1 MKTGNTSDLEQL
13 EAHLKLQQKLKNP
26 GILRKVVDKE
36 ALMAHI
42 EKELGDC
49 QRCPLAATRTTIVF
63 GAGSPEASL
72 MFVGE
77 APGRDEDREGIPFVG
92 RAGQLL
98 TRIIEAINLTR
109 DQVYIANILKCRPPN
124 NRNPENQEILQCY
137 PFLERQIAA
146 IQPRIICALGT
157 FAAQTLLQTSVPIG
171 KLRGHPHQFSDQTL
185 VIPTY
190 HPAFLL
196 RNPNK
201 KRDVWE
207 DMQLVMRLLAEKA

>member
-1 MKTGNTSDLEQL
+1 MSTVARNDLEQL
-13 EAHLKLQQKLKNP
+13 QAQLELQKKLKNP
-26 GILRKVVDKE
+26 GVTRKKIDKNE
-36 ALMAHI
+36 PLNKI
-42 EKELGDC
+42 REELGDC
-49 QRCPLAATRTTIVF
+49 QRCPLAKTRTNLVF
-63 GAGSPEASL
+63 GAGNPDARL

-98 TRIIEAINLTR
+98 TKIIQAINMTR

-124 NRNPENQEILQCY
+124 NRNPETEEIEKCY
-137 PFLERQIAA
+137 PFLQQQIKV
-146 IQPRIICALGT
+146 IQPRIICALGA
-157 FAAQTLLQTSVPIG
+157 FAAQTLLQTKTPIG
-171 KLRGHPHQFSDQTL
+171 RLRGRGHPFNKHSL

-207 DMQLVMRLLAEKA
+207 DMQLVMKLLA

>member
-1 MKTGNTSDLEQL
+1 MSTVARNDLEQL
-13 EAHLKLQQKLKNP
+13 QAQLELQKKLKNP
-26 GILRKVVDKE
+26 GVTRKKIDKNE
-36 ALMAHI
+36 PLNKI
-42 EKELGDC
+42 REELGDC
-49 QRCPLAATRTTIVF
+49 QRCPLAKTRTNLVF
-63 GAGSPEASL
+63 GAGNPDAQL

-98 TRIIEAINLTR
+98 TKIIQAINMTR

-124 NRNPENQEILQCY
+124 NRNPEAEEIEKCY
-137 PFLERQIAA
+137 PFLQQQIKV
-146 IQPRIICALGT
+146 IQPRIICALGA
-157 FAAQTLLQTSVPIG
+157 FAAQTLLQTKTPIG
-171 KLRGHPHQFSDQTL
+171 RLRGRGHPFNKHSL

-207 DMQLVMRLLAEKA
+207 DMQLVMKLLG

>member
-1 MKTGNTSDLEQL
+1 MSIIRKNDLEQL
-13 EAHLKLQQKLKNP
+13 QAQLELQKKLKNP
-26 GILRKVVDKE
+26 GVTRKKIDKQE
-36 ALMAHI
+36 LLKNI
-42 EKELGDC
+42 RKELGDC
-49 QRCPLAATRTTIVF
+49 RRCPLAKTRTNLVF
-63 GAGSPEASL
+63 GAGNPDAAL

-98 TRIIEAINLTR
+98 TKIIQAMDMTR
-109 DQVYIANILKCRPPN
+109 EQVYIANILKCRPPN
-124 NRNPENQEILQCY
+124 NRNPETEEIEQCS
-137 PFLERQIAA
+137 PFLQLQIKV
-146 IQPRIICALGT
+146 IQPRIICALGA
-157 FAAQTLLQTSVPIG
+157 FAAQTLLQTKTPIG
-171 KLRGHPHQFSDQTL
+171 RLRGRGHPASKNTL

-207 DMQLVMRLLAEKA
+207 DMQLVMKLLN

>member
-1 MKTGNTSDLEQL
+1 MSTVARNDLEQL
-13 EAHLKLQQKLKNP
+13 QAQLELQKKLKNP
-26 GILRKVVDKE
+26 GVTRKKIDKNE
-36 ALMAHI
+36 PLNKI
-42 EKELGDC
+42 REELGDC
-49 QRCPLAATRTTIVF
+49 QRCPLAKTRTNLVF
-63 GAGSPEASL
+63 GAGNPDARL

-98 TRIIEAINLTR
+98 TKIIQAINMTR

-124 NRNPENQEILQCY
+124 NRNPETEEIEKCY
-137 PFLERQIAA
+137 PFLQQQIKV
-146 IQPRIICALGT
+146 IQPRIICALGA
-157 FAAQTLLQTSVPIG
+157 FAAQTLLQTKTPIG
-171 KLRGHPHQFSDQTL
+171 RLRGRGHPFNKHSL

-207 DMQLVMRLLAEKA
+207 D

>member
-1 MKTGNTSDLEQL
+1 
-13 EAHLKLQQKLKNP
+13 
-26 GILRKVVDKE
+26 
-36 ALMAHI
+36 
-42 EKELGDC
+42 
-49 QRCPLAATRTTIVF
+49 LAKTRTNLVF
-63 GAGSPEASL
+63 GAGDPDAQL

-98 TRIIEAINLTR
+98 TKIIQAINMTR

-124 NRNPENQEILQCY
+124 NRNPEAEEIEKCY
-137 PFLERQIAA
+137 PFLQQQIKV
-146 IQPRIICALGT
+146 IQPRIICALGA
-157 FAAQTLLQTSVPIG
+157 FAAQTLLQTKTPIG
-171 KLRGHPHQFSDQTL
+171 RLRGRGHPFNKHSL

-207 DMQLVMRLLAEKA
+207 DMQLVIKLLA

>member
-1 MKTGNTSDLEQL
+1 MATVTRNDLEQL
-13 EAHLKLQQKLKNP
+13 QAHLELQKKLKNP
-26 GILRKVVDKE
+26 GVPRKKINKSEILNNIR
-36 ALMAHI
+36 
-42 EKELGDC
+42 EKLGDC
-49 QRCPLAATRTTIVF
+49 QLCPLAKTRTNLVF
-63 GAGSPEASL
+63 GAGDPDAQL

-77 APGRDEDREGIPFVG
+77 APGRDEDQQGIPFVG

-98 TRIIEAINLTR
+98 TKIIQAINMTR

-124 NRNPENQEILQCY
+124 NRNPETEEIEKCY
-137 PFLERQIAA
+137 PFLRQQIKV
-146 IQPRIICALGT
+146 IQPRIICALGA
-157 FAAQTLLQTSVPIG
+157 FAAQTLLQTKTPIG
-171 KLRGHPHQFSDQTL
+171 RLRGRGHPFNKHSL

-207 DMQLVMRLLAEKA
+207 DMQLVMKLLS

>member
-1 MKTGNTSDLEQL
+1 MATVTRKDLEQL
-13 EAHLKLQQKLKNP
+13 QAHLELQKKLKNP
-26 GILRKVVDKE
+26 GVPRKKINKNE
-36 ALMAHI
+36 TMNKI
-42 EKELGDC
+42 REKLGDC
-49 QRCPLAATRTTIVF
+49 QRCPLAKTRTNLVF
-63 GAGSPEASL
+63 GAGNPNAQL

-77 APGRDEDREGIPFVG
+77 APGRDEDQQGIPFVG

-98 TRIIEAINLTR
+98 TKIIQAINMTR

-124 NRNPENQEILQCY
+124 NRNPETEEIKNCY
-137 PFLERQIAA
+137 PFLQQQIKV

-157 FAAQTLLQTSVPIG
+157 FAAQTLLQTKTPIG
-171 KLRGHPHQFSDQTL
+171 RLRGRGHPFSKHSL

-196 RNPNK
+196 RNPSK

-207 DMQLVMRLLAEKA
+207 DMQLVMKLLA

>member
-1 MKTGNTSDLEQL
+1 MSTVARNDLEQL
-13 EAHLKLQQKLKNP
+13 QAQLELQKKLKNP
-26 GILRKVVDKE
+26 GVTRKKIDKNE
-36 ALMAHI
+36 PLNKI
-42 EKELGDC
+42 REELGDC
-49 QRCPLAATRTTIVF
+49 QRCPLAKTRTNLVF
-63 GAGSPEASL
+63 GAGNPDAQL

-98 TRIIEAINLTR
+98 TKIIQAINMTR

-124 NRNPENQEILQCY
+124 NRNPEAEEIEKCY
-137 PFLERQIAA
+137 PFLQQQIKV
-146 IQPRIICALGT
+146 IQPRIICALGA
-157 FAAQTLLQTSVPIG
+157 FAAQTLLQTKTPIG
-171 KLRGHPHQFSDQTL
+171 RLRGRGHPFNKHSL

-207 DMQLVMRLLAEKA
+207 DMQLVIKLLA

>member
-1 MKTGNTSDLEQL
+1 MSTVARNDLEQL
-13 EAHLKLQQKLKNP
+13 QAQLELQKKLKNP
-26 GILRKVVDKE
+26 GVTRKKIDKNE
-36 ALMAHI
+36 PLNKI
-42 EKELGDC
+42 REELGDC
-49 QRCPLAATRTTIVF
+49 QRCPLAKTRTNLVF
-63 GAGSPEASL
+63 GAGDPDAQL

-98 TRIIEAINLTR
+98 TKIIQAINMTR

-124 NRNPENQEILQCY
+124 NRNPEAEEIEKCY
-137 PFLERQIAA
+137 PFLQQQIKV
-146 IQPRIICALGT
+146 IQPRIICALGA
-157 FAAQTLLQTSVPIG
+157 FAAQTLLQTKTPIG
-171 KLRGHPHQFSDQTL
+171 RLRGRGHPFNKHSL

-207 DMQLVMRLLAEKA
+207 DMQLVMKLLA

>member
-1 MKTGNTSDLEQL
+1 MSTIAGNDLEQL
-13 EAHLKLQQKLKNP
+13 QAHLELQKKLKNP
-26 GILRKVVDKE
+26 GVTRKKINKNE
-36 ALMAHI
+36 TMNKI
-42 EKELGDC
+42 REELGDC
-49 QRCPLAATRTTIVF
+49 QRCPLAKTRTNLVF
-63 GAGSPEASL
+63 GAGDPDARL

-77 APGRDEDREGIPFVG
+77 APGRDEDLKGIPFVG

-98 TRIIEAINLTR
+98 TKIIQAINMTR

-124 NRNPENQEILQCY
+124 NRNPEADEIEKCY
-137 PFLERQIAA
+137 PFLQQQIKV
-146 IQPRIICALGT
+146 IQPRIICALGA
-157 FAAQTLLQTSVPIG
+157 FAAQTLLQTKTPIG
-171 KLRGHPHQFSDQTL
+171 RLRGRGHPFNKHSL

-207 DMQLVMRLLAEKA
+207 DMQLVMKLLS

>member
-1 MKTGNTSDLEQL
+1 MRTTVAGRDLEQL
-13 EAHLKLQQKLKNP
+13 QAHLELQKKLKNP
-26 GILRKVVDKE
+26 GIIKKKIDKSELLGKVRE
-36 ALMAHI
+36 
-42 EKELGDC
+42 ELGDC
-49 QRCPLAATRTTIVF
+49 QRCPLSKTRTNLVF
-63 GAGSPEASL
+63 GAGDPNARL

-77 APGRDEDREGIPFVG
+77 APGRDEDRAGVPFVG

-98 TRIIEAINLTR
+98 TKIIQAINLTR

-124 NRNPENQEILQCY
+124 NRNPEAEEIENCY
-137 PFLERQIAA
+137 PFLLQQITV

-157 FAAQTLLQTSVPIG
+157 FAAQTLLQTKTPIG
-171 KLRGHPHQFSDQTL
+171 RLRGGSHYFDEHTR

-207 DMQLVMRLLAEKA
+207 DMQRVMKLLT

>member
-1 MKTGNTSDLEQL
+1 MSTVVTNDLEQL
-13 EAHLKLQQKLKNP
+13 KAQLELQKKLKNP
-26 GILRKVVDKE
+26 GVARKKIDKNE
-36 ALMAHI
+36 PLSKI
-42 EKELGDC
+42 REELGDC
-49 QRCPLAATRTTIVF
+49 QRCPLAKTRTNLVF
-63 GAGSPEASL
+63 GAGDPDAQL

-77 APGRDEDREGIPFVG
+77 APGRDEDREGIPFIG

-98 TRIIEAINLTR
+98 TKIIQAINMTR

-124 NRNPENQEILQCY
+124 NRNPETEEIEKCY
-137 PFLERQIAA
+137 PFLQQQIKV
-146 IQPRIICALGT
+146 IQPRIICALGA
-157 FAAQTLLQTSVPIG
+157 FAAQTLLQTKTPIG
-171 KLRGHPHQFSDQTL
+171 RLRGRGHSFNKHSL

-207 DMQLVMRLLAEKA
+207 DMQLVMKLLA

>member
-1 MKTGNTSDLEQL
+1 MSTVARNDLEQL
-13 EAHLKLQQKLKNP
+13 QAQLELQKKLKNP
-26 GILRKVVDKE
+26 GVTRKKIDKNE
-36 ALMAHI
+36 PLNKI
-42 EKELGDC
+42 REELGDC
-49 QRCPLAATRTTIVF
+49 QRCPLAKTRTNLVF
-63 GAGSPEASL
+63 GAGDPDAQL

-98 TRIIEAINLTR
+98 TKIIQAINMTR

-124 NRNPENQEILQCY
+124 NRNPETEEIEKCY
-137 PFLERQIAA
+137 PFLQQQIKV
-146 IQPRIICALGT
+146 IQPRIICALGA
-157 FAAQTLLQTSVPIG
+157 FAAQTLLQTKTPIG
-171 KLRGHPHQFSDQTL
+171 RLRGRGHPFNKHSL

-207 DMQLVMRLLAEKA
+207 DMQLVIKLLA

>member
-1 MKTGNTSDLEQL
+1 MCTVARNDLEQL
-13 EAHLKLQQKLKNP
+13 QAQLELQKKLKNP
-26 GILRKVVDKE
+26 GVTRKKIDKNE
-36 ALMAHI
+36 PLNKI
-42 EKELGDC
+42 REELGDC
-49 QRCPLAATRTTIVF
+49 QRCPLAKTRTNLVF
-63 GAGSPEASL
+63 GAGDPDAQL

-98 TRIIEAINLTR
+98 TKIIQAINMTR

-124 NRNPENQEILQCY
+124 NRNPEAEEIEKCY
-137 PFLERQIAA
+137 PFLQQQIKV
-146 IQPRIICALGT
+146 IQPRIICALGA
-157 FAAQTLLQTSVPIG
+157 FAAQTLLQTKTPIG
-171 KLRGHPHQFSDQTL
+171 RLRGRGHPFNKHSL

-207 DMQLVMRLLAEKA
+207 DMQLVIKLLA

>member
-1 MKTGNTSDLEQL
+1 MSTVARNDLEQL
-13 EAHLKLQQKLKNP
+13 QAQLELQKKLKNP
-26 GILRKVVDKE
+26 GVTRKKIDKNE
-36 ALMAHI
+36 PLNKI
-42 EKELGDC
+42 REELGDC
-49 QRCPLAATRTTIVF
+49 QRCPLAKTRTNLVF
-63 GAGSPEASL
+63 GAGDPDAQL

-98 TRIIEAINLTR
+98 TKIIQAINMTR

-124 NRNPENQEILQCY
+124 NRNPEAEEIEKCY
-137 PFLERQIAA
+137 PFLQQQIKV
-146 IQPRIICALGT
+146 IQPRIICALGA
-157 FAAQTLLQTSVPIG
+157 FAAQTLLQTKTPIG
-171 KLRGHPHQFSDQTL
+171 RLRGRGHPFNKHSL

-207 DMQLVMRLLAEKA
+207 DMQLVIKLLA